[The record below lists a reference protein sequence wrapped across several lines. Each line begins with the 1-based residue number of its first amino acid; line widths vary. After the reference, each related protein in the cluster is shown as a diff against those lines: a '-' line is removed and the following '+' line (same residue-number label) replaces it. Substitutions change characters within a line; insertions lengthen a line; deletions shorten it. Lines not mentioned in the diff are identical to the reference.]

1 MLDFILG
8 LFLAALLI
16 RGWVRGLVR
25 EALDLVG
32 LIAGIFIAFRLSG
45 PLGDFLVDTFGVS
58 PEVGTIGGGILLFV
72 LFGVSLSIGAH
83 YLTKV
88 MTLPGLNLVNRVG
101 GSVVATVWAV
111 ALLLVIINLARVMPL
126 PDGLHDAVEEST
138 VVEVIAGRDA
148 VPQSLFVEIGS
159 DQVLESLAS
168 IRSIFDSAR
177 AVPEGNEVLTIPAAP
192 RDEIRQ
198 ARGRVAGVIEMMNE
212 FRAGEGLRALAAS
225 DGYTAVA
232 EDRATAMY
240 RAGRLSRED
249 GDGNRAGDA
258 LLAARLPFAVSG
270 ENIALASSTRAAF
283 DGMLDSSSARAQL
296 SVAGY
301 DRVGVSVVNGPT
313 GLLVV
318 IVFGG

>member
-8 LFLAALLI
+8 LFLAGLLI
-16 RGWVRGLVR
+16 RGWIRGMVR

-32 LIAGIFIAFRLSG
+32 LVVGIFIAFRLSG
-45 PLGDFLVDTFGVS
+45 PLGEFLVDTFGVS

-101 GSVVATVWAV
+101 GSAVAALWAV
-111 ALLLVIINLARVMPL
+111 ALLLVMINLARVMPL
-126 PDGLHDAVEEST
+126 PDGLDNSLEKSR
-138 VVEVIAGRDA
+138 VVEVIAGPDA
-148 VPQSLFVEIGS
+148 IPQTLFLDIGS
-159 DQVLESLAS
+159 DQALESLAS

-177 AVPEGNEVLTIPAAP
+177 AVPEGNEVLTIPAAR

-198 ARGRVAGVIEMMNE
+198 ARGRVDGVIEMVNE

-225 DGYTAVA
+225 DGFTAVA

-249 GDGNRAGDA
+249 ADGKRAGDA
-258 LLAARLPFAVSG
+258 LLAAGLRFGVSG

-283 DGMLDSSSARAQL
+283 DGMLDSSSALAQL
-296 SVAGY
+296 SVAAF
-301 DRVGVSVVNGPT
+301 DRVGVSVVDGPT